1 MEEGQER
8 DSSSDEQLH
17 IIDDDDMEDS
27 PTDSPDL
34 WMSERNEEDTMFERA
49 LRDAIPTKK
58 HPQVVSELLIV
69 QQKQKDFQRSCE
81 GW

>member
-1 MEEGQER
+1 MEGGQER
-8 DSSSDEQLH
+8 DSSPDEQRH

-34 WMSERNEEDTMFERA
+34 WMPDRNEEDTMFERV

-58 HPQVVSELLIV
+58 HPQVVSELSIV
-69 QQKQKDFQRSCE
+69 EQRKPFQRSCE